1 MREQNE
7 SEKELYFDGSNT
19 TNIILDI
26 LEERRPK
33 IICVDEIDK
42 MPRQFQEK
50 LLNFMQSGHVKV
62 DQMRNSYDFEI
73 KVFATSNDI
82 TLLSKP
88 LQSRFRRLHL
98 PLYTEQQFLEMG
110 LEIVI
115 AFRGNN
121 GRIS

>member
-1 MREQNE
+1 
-7 SEKELYFDGSNT
+7 
-19 TNIILDI
+19 
-26 LEERRPK
+26 
-33 IICVDEIDK
+33 